1 MTITDYIEEA
11 YAPKIVL
18 ANKEGEARAYT
29 FRELTP
35 RLLKLSVRISFSTK
49 RMRERNEDGLYQA
62 QALRQALNNVSLV
75 GAEGEIVLVSKS
87 PIDFILGF
95 IELLRS
101 RG

>member
-1 MTITDYIEEA
+1 
-11 YAPKIVL
+11 
-18 ANKEGEARAYT
+18 
-29 FRELTP
+29 
-35 RLLKLSVRISFSTK
+35 
-49 RMRERNEDGLYQA
+49 MRERNEDGLYQA

-101 RG
+101 RGEFPSA